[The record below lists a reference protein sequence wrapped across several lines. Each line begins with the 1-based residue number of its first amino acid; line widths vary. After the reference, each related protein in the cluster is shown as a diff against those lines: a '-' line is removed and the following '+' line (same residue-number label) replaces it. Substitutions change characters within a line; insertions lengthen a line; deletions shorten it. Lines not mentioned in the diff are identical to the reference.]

1 MRKFLLAIVCVI
13 VVVLSLTGCANRV
26 KGEVKPIIVQ
36 ESLLKKCTK
45 DTPLPEIPARDENGK
60 IMLDENGQQ
69 LYDGKE
75 TMRVLVKWDDIYN
88 DCAITHDSL
97 VDTIR
102 KLQETQ
108 TIQIK

>member
-1 MRKFLLAIVCVI
+1 MRKFLLAIACCVMI
-13 VVVLSLTGCANRV
+13 VLSLSGCAKTV
-26 KGEVKPIIVQ
+26 KGDVKPIIVQ

-45 DTPLPEIPARDENGK
+45 DTPLPEVPARDEKGN

-75 TMRVLVKWDDIYN
+75 TMRVLVKWDDIYT
-88 DCAITHDSL
+88 DCAVTHDSL

-108 TIQIK
+108 KIQTK